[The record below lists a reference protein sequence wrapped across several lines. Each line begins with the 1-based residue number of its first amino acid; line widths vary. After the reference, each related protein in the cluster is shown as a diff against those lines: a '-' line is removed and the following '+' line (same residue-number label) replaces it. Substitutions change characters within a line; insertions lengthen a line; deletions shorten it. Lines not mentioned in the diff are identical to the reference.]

1 MVLDE
6 RRAAADDPQLRDLT
20 RAVLLL
26 EQSRSAADLA
36 RAAESLSRALSAP
49 GGGERAGRDEL
60 RQAFADWLAALLRR
74 LEGDAAPAPAHVGLN
89 LEEVKMTLEER
100 VAEWPKPY
108 IRQGREEGISLGRE
122 EGIGLGRAEGITLGR
137 EEGIGLGRQE
147 GLRAGLAHER
157 QLLQRQAAARFGAAT
172 ADHLAQALA
181 VEADPE
187 RLTVV
192 GEAIVR
198 CATGDE
204 LLREIGI
211 ST

>member
-6 RRAAADDPQLRDLT
+6 RRAAADDPRLRELT

-36 RAAESLSRALSAP
+36 RAAESLSRVLSAP
-49 GGGERAGRDEL
+49 GGGERGRDEL
-60 RQAFADWLAALLRR
+60 RQAFADWLATLLRR
-74 LEGDAAPAPAHVGLN
+74 LEGDAEPAPAHVGLN

-108 IRQGREEGISLGRE
+108 IRQGREEGISLGR
-122 EGIGLGRAEGITLGR
+122 AEGITLGR
-137 EEGIGLGRQE
+137 EEGISLGRQEGIGLGRQE

-157 QLLQRQAAARFGAAT
+157 QLLRRLAAARFGAAT
-172 ADHLAQALA
+172 ADRLARALA
-181 VEADPE
+181 AEADPE
-187 RLTVV
+187 RLAAV
-192 GEAIVR
+192 GEAIV
-198 CATGDE
+198 CCSTGDQ

>member
-6 RRAAADDPQLRDLT
+6 RRAAADDPQLRELT

-36 RAAESLSRALSAP
+36 RAAESLSRVLSAP

-108 IRQGREEGISLGRE
+108 IHQGRE
-122 EGIGLGRAEGITLGR
+122 
-137 EEGIGLGRQE
+137 E

-157 QLLQRQAAARFGAAT
+157 QLLRRQAAARFGVAT
-172 ADHLAQALA
+172 ADRLALA
-181 VEADPE
+181 LAAEADPE
-187 RLTVV
+187 RLAVV

-198 CATGDE
+198 CTTTDE
-204 LLREIGI
+204 LLRETGI
-211 ST
+211 SA